1 VINLGREFV
10 ELFDRWADN
19 YDKTVQGVEEEYR
32 AVFEGYDT
40 ILEEVA
46 QRATGNIL
54 EFGVGTGNL
63 ASLLRQKSCKY
74 MGVEPSE
81 KMRKISEEKLSIALY
96 DGDFLSYPKPPWPI
110 HSIVST
116 YAFHHLTD
124 EEKSQAAAVYSQLLS
139 QGGKVVFA
147 DTIFINDEAKHDMI
161 KKAESMNYL
170 NLAQDLQT
178 EYYTTIPTLQTLFE
192 QEGFTV
198 DFKKMNSFVWMM
210 EAVKL

>member
-1 VINLGREFV
+1 MGREFV
-10 ELFDRWADN
+10 ELFNRWADN

-40 ILEEVA
+40 ILQEVA
-46 QRATGNIL
+46 RRAFGNII

-63 ASLLRQKSCKY
+63 ASLLRQHSNKY

-81 KMRKISEEKLSIALY
+81 KMRKISEEKLSISLF
-96 DGDFLSYPKPPWPI
+96 DGDFLSFSKPSWPV
-110 HSIVST
+110 HTIVST

-124 EEKSQAAAVYSQLLS
+124 KEKAEAVALYSQLLS
-139 QGGKVVFA
+139 EGGKVVFA
-147 DTIFINDEAKHDMI
+147 DTVFINDEAKHDMI

-178 EYYTTIPTLQTLFE
+178 EYYTTLPTLQTLFE
-192 QEGFTV
+192 NEGFTV
-198 DFKKMNSFVWMM
+198 DFKKMNSFVWIV
-210 EAVKL
+210 EAVKS